1 MKYIWDTNIAIYYLQ
16 QQLPETAEL
25 FIDKSLKNDLPFIS
39 AMTEIELLC
48 WKNLTEQQTAIINKF
63 IAGCTVIDLENSVKL
78 QTVGIRKIH
87 KIKLPDAI
95 IAASALVYDLT
106 LLTRNLKDFKDIENL
121 KLFNPWDA

>member
-16 QQLPETAEL
+16 QQLPPKAEE
-25 FIDKSLKNDLPFIS
+25 FIDDSLKEDLPFIS

-48 WKNLTEQQTAIINKF
+48 WKNLTEQQTEVINKF
-63 IAGCTVIDLENSVKL
+63 IAGSTVIDLEKSIKSR
-78 QTVGIRKIH
+78 TVEIRKH
-87 KIKLPDAI
+87 YRIKLPDAI

-121 KLFNPWDA
+121 KVFNPWAE